1 MFAIYT
7 IIANLIAVC
16 IESIRIKSAFGK
28 VANINKFVTYTIGY
42 ITFGLTLAFTY
53 ADYYY
58 YTPNVWQIL
67 LFALFFI
74 SVRGVIYDPIL
85 NLLTGK
91 KIDYVSTSTNSIIDQ
106 IERLGLKWSFY
117 TQRIVYLIISIIT
130 GLVLSNILYT

>member
-7 IIANLIAVC
+7 ILANLIAVC

-106 IERLGLKWSFY
+106 LERLGLKWSFY
-117 TQRIVYLIISIIT
+117 TERIFYLVIS
-130 GLVLSNILYT
+130 VLS

>member
-42 ITFGLTLAFTY
+42 IMFGLTLAFTY

-117 TQRIVYLIISIIT
+117 TQRIVYMTISIIT
-130 GLVLSNILYT
+130 GLILSKILYT